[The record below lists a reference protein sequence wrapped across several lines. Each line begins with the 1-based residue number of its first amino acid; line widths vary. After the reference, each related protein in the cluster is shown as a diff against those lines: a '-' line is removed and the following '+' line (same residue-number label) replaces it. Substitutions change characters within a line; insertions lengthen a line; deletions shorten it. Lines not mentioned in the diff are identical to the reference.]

1 MEEGREVAV
10 MREDKEAVKEE
21 FLIEEMEAKE
31 ETEDLSLTREEGQD
45 SKGIKGQI
53 LEVEDQIPEEIED
66 QTLEME
72 KETNPGQRRE
82 LLEEDLILETME
94 DRPRAMTTPS
104 K

>member
-45 SKGIKGQI
+45 PKGIKVQI
-53 LEVEDQIPEEIED
+53 LEVED

>member
-1 MEEGREVAV
+1 MEERREVAV

-45 SKGIKGQI
+45 PKEIKGQI

>member
-21 FLIEEMEAKE
+21 FLIDEMEAE
-31 ETEDLSLTREEGQD
+31 EVTEDLSLTREEGQD
-45 SKGIKGQI
+45 PKGIKGQI
-53 LEVEDQIPEEIED
+53 LEVED